1 MSTVRQT
8 RTCRLRRI
16 FAIAV
21 AVLVATP
28 DAVLATS
35 GTTASKSMDAM
46 SPQELEHFV
55 QQLNESANWRKYRR
69 ATDPPDFVP
78 GKPVKVMHGA
88 GSSFGRSGGGGGS
101 GGFRKSGL
109 GNRRGARSG
118 RGKNRDDAMAQGR
131 GSSRSGRSGSGSSSG
146 FSSRSNS
153 GSSSRSSSGSSSR
166 SRSNAGFGSSSRNS
180 GSSFGN
186 SNNNDA
192 GGFDQ

>member
-16 FAIAV
+16 FAIAI

-131 GSSRSGRSGSGSSSG
+131 GNSRSGRSGSGSGLGSG
-146 FSSRSNS
+146 SGSRSS
-153 GSSSRSSSGSSSR
+153 SSSGSSSR
-166 SRSNAGFGSSSRNS
+166 SRSNTGFGSSSRNS

-186 SNNNDA
+186 SNNNGA